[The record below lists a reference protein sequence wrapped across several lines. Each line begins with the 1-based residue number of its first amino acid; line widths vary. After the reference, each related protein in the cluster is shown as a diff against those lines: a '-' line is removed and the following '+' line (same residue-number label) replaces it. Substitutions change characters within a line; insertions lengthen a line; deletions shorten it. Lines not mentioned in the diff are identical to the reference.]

1 MLVLKEILNPV
12 YGLFREDDESHLVWF
27 NESLVRCSALLQD
40 YVKSECSLSPL
51 PPPQEVLNSPDD
63 CLSYHVVG
71 ILCGLA
77 IYNNALI
84 DLPFPSAV
92 YKMLLGR

>member
-40 YVKSECSLSPL
+40 
-51 PPPQEVLNSPDD
+51 
-63 CLSYHVVG
+63 
-71 ILCGLA
+71 
-77 IYNNALI
+77 
-84 DLPFPSAV
+84 
-92 YKMLLGR
+92 